1 MGLREKLFGER
12 DPLAFKPGKAWQMP
26 ALLEPN
32 DPVNYD
38 SVLDWM
44 LGLSEAEYKL
54 MRQVIT
60 IYRDADQKAA
70 QALGV
75 EVKPTTFIKGKKLTS
90 KQIDDGLDQLLVTPP
105 KVLKAAMQIDHKKPK
120 SRRKVSKK

>member
-1 MGLREKLFGER
+1 MGLREKLFGAR
-12 DPLAFKPGKAWQMP
+12 DLLALKPGQSWQVP
-26 ALLEPN
+26 KILEPD

-44 LGLSEAEYKL
+44 LGLSESEYKL

-90 KQIDDGLDQLLVTPP
+90 KQIDDGLDQLIVTPP
-105 KVLKAAMQIDHKKPK
+105 KVLKAIMHVDHKKPK